1 MLVGVGENLMSLD
14 LPLMAPVEEA
24 IYLALQG
31 GTNASHPTLTL
42 AEVVIATGIG
52 QDEVQRA
59 CRKLAESG
67 LIAINGLKLSPLG
80 DRR

>member
-1 MLVGVGENLMSLD
+1 MSLD

-31 GTNASHPTLTL
+31 GTSASHPALTL

-59 CRKLAESG
+59 CRRLAECG
-67 LIAINGLKLSPLG
+67 LILIDGIKLSPHG
-80 DRR
+80 DRK

>member
-1 MLVGVGENLMSLD
+1 MPLD
-14 LPLMAPVEEA
+14 LQLMAPLEEA
-24 IYLALQG
+24 VYRALQG
-31 GTNASHPTLTL
+31 GTSASHPALTL

-67 LIAINGLKLSPLG
+67 LIVIDGVNLSPHW
-80 DRR
+80 DRK